1 MHPIYSRAPFRLA
14 LCLIGLLLAARAI
27 PSLVSGVVWFIVP
40 QVQFFGTPTQWLWG
54 RLFEI
59 VPRWACVQLFVGVA
73 LFLYSG
79 SFARLVLGASGRQAR
94 EDQTQ

>member
-1 MHPIYSRAPFRLA
+1 MRPIRGRAPFRLA
-14 LCLIGLLLAARAI
+14 LCLIGLLLVARAI

-40 QVQFFGTPTQWLWG
+40 EVELIGAPTQWLWS
-54 RLFEI
+54 RLLET
-59 VPRWACVQLFVGVA
+59 VPRWAYVQLFTGVA

-79 SFARLVLGASGRQAR
+79 SFARLVLEALGRRAR